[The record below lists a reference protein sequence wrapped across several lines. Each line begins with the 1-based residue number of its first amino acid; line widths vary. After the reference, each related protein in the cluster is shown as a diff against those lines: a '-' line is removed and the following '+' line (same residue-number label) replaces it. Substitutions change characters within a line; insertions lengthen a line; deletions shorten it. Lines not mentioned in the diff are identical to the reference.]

1 MGENQPVISL
11 KNVSKEFPGVKA
23 LTDITMEIQQG
34 EVHVLIG
41 ENGAGKST
49 LIKIISGVYKKDGG
63 EIYFLGKKCD
73 FSNAKQALKAG
84 ISVIHQELSVIP
96 DLSVAENIYLGREIK
111 LKSGFLNKRKMNKDA
126 QKILDQMDVKIKST
140 DIVKNLSSANKQMV
154 EIAKAVSQ
162 NAKLIIMD
170 EPTSSISEHEV
181 ESLFHIIRRLRQDG
195 VAVIYI
201 SHRLS
206 ELFEIGD
213 NVTVLR
219 DGCFV
224 KTAMMSEMTEKI
236 LISLMVGREIRP
248 FINRSKKIFE
258 DVILEVKN
266 ASRHTKFANISL
278 KVMRGEVVGIAG
290 LVGAGRTE
298 VLRSIF
304 GAEPLESG
312 DIMIDGKKTVIKSPR
327 QAIEKGLGL
336 VPEDRRNQGVML
348 GRSVKS
354 NLTLPSVEKEAKRG
368 FVDKKWEKE
377 SSTSYIEKLSIKTPG
392 EEFITKNLSGGNQQ
406 KIVIAKWLLK
416 GVRILLLDEPTR
428 GIDVGA
434 KREIYQLIDDFT
446 SEGGSVLVVSSE
458 LPELIGICDRIY
470 VMCEGKVTGEL
481 SRNELTE
488 EAIMEL
494 ANIN

>member
-23 LTDITMEIQQG
+23 LTDITLDIMQG

-73 FSNAKQALKAG
+73 FSNAKQALNAG

-96 DLSVAENIYLGREIK
+96 DLSVAENIYLGRELK
-111 LKSGFLNKRKMNKDA
+111 LKNGFLNKKKMNKDS
-126 QKILDQMDVKIKST
+126 QEILDQMDVKIKST

-181 ESLFHIIRRLRQDG
+181 ESLFKIIRKLRQDG

-213 NVTVLR
+213 KVTVLR

-224 KTAMMSEMTEKI
+224 KTAKMSEMTEKM

-248 FINRSKKIFE
+248 FINRDEKTFE
-258 DVILEVKN
+258 NVILEVKN
-266 ASRHTKFANISL
+266 ASRHAKFKNVSL

-304 GAEPLESG
+304 GAEPLDSG
-312 DIMIDGKKTVIKSPR
+312 DIIIDGIKTVIKNPR

-348 GRSVKS
+348 SRSVKS
-354 NLTLPSVEKEAKRG
+354 NLTLPSVEKETRKG
-368 FVDKKWEKE
+368 FVDKKWEAE
-377 SSTSYIEKLSIKTPG
+377 SSKRYIEKLSIKTPG
-392 EEFITKNLSGGNQQ
+392 AEFITKNLSGGNQQ
-406 KIVIAKWLLK
+406 KVVIAKWLLM
-416 GVRILLLDEPTR
+416 GVKILLLDEPTR

-446 SEGGSVLVVSSE
+446 RDGKSVLMVSSE

-470 VMCEGKVTGEL
+470 VMCEGKMTGEL